1 MGELISYLFT
11 LPVGGN
17 IIGMVLLFVTLKYKW
32 VPLSAFKPASDKLIE
47 FLVVFFIPYGVG
59 LMVYFDLIKSY
70 WLPLSI
76 AVIAS
81 TLLTLYV
88 TAIILQKSVKCTSLF
103 CGLFLALG

>member
-1 MGELISYLFT
+1 MGEVISYLFA

-17 IIGMVLLFVTLKYKW
+17 MIGMVLLFVALKYKW
-32 VPLSAFKPASDKLIE
+32 VPLRAIKPASDKLIE

-88 TAIILQKSVKCTSLF
+88 TAIILQKSGK
-103 CGLFLALG
+103 